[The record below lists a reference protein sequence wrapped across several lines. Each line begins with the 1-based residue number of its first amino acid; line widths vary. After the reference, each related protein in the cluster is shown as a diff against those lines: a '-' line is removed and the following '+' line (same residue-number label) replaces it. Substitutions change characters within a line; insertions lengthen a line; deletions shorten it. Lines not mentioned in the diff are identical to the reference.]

1 MVRRRP
7 SVFKSMA
14 RAFGLPFLFAAF
26 LKLIHDICQ
35 FIGPIML
42 RQMIAFLNDKDAE
55 IVHSSS
61 YE

>member
-1 MVRRRP
+1 
-7 SVFKSMA
+7 MA

-42 RQMIAFLNDKDAE
+42 REMIAFLNDKDADT
-55 IVHSSS
+55 VCALSTFDS
-61 YE
+61 

>member
-1 MVRRRP
+1 
-7 SVFKSMA
+7 MA

-42 RQMIAFLNDKDAE
+42 REMIAFLNDKDAD
-55 IVHSSS
+55 IVRALSTIDS
-61 YE
+61 